1 VREEHM
7 EGLLG
12 LARPPRMPTNLIEKL
27 VGQQERLRR
36 RN

>member
-1 VREEHM
+1 M

-12 LARPPRMPTNLIEKL
+12 LARPPRMLTNLMKKL
-27 VGQQERLRR
+27 AGQQERLRR